1 LLSIKKHFKTSSF
14 FDDIHNLKEF
24 AKRVSFQKEVIIE
37 RVFVHTNTH
46 EIEYYLI
53 NNDFAPA
60 LQKIK
65 EIEKEI
71 QKLNLSIE
79 PYHLINFYYLHAIT
93 LVYFGEYHKA
103 LKFINIILNDF
114 DTVDRPQVF
123 LRVEVLNIIVHFE
136 LKNKTLVHALA
147 TQILKKNKSYKIL
160 LPVEETIVNT
170 VLKITGLKHSTLKD
184 ETDELKLLSEAV
196 RLAKKSSTGSSVSL
210 IENYD
215 KWITAK
221 IKRKIVADFYC

>member
-1 LLSIKKHFKTSSF
+1 
-14 FDDIHNLKEF
+14 
-24 AKRVSFQKEVIIE
+24 
-37 RVFVHTNTH
+37 
-46 EIEYYLI
+46 
-53 NNDFAPA
+53 
-60 LQKIK
+60 
-65 EIEKEI
+65 
-71 QKLNLSIE
+71 
-79 PYHLINFYYLHAIT
+79 
-93 LVYFGEYHKA
+93 VYFGEYHKA

-114 DTVDRPQVF
+114 DTADRPQVF